1 LGRES
6 LIGYTTIYGD
16 NASAL
21 NPIGDL
27 QDLAQAERLDR
38 VNRWPGSRDSPRRL
52 RR

>member
-16 NASAL
+16 NASAF

-27 QDLAQAERLDR
+27 QDRR
-38 VNRWPGSRDSPRRL
+38 RRL
-52 RR
+52 NDSTV